1 MVGETEKSIGIMP
14 TVHTPQQAYYPLLGS
29 KWPQRVWWRF
39 LKILRRGENT
49 YTGKPYTNE
58 YRLPS
63 IARVDTRDRL
73 HNRWA
78 VRIDE
83 DHSMMFTFGI
93 MTGGNWW
100 NRLRANLY
108 FHIVYRYWL
117 IKGVNELEDLPVQR
131 FDRLDTA
138 APQKLGTNDRAIIF
152 WRRKM
157 PLKSRDAQRVWG
169 NAEREAVEAAA
180 AQESAE
186 NFQPEPQQT
195 MAAGDDG

>member
-1 MVGETEKSIGIMP
+1 M
-14 TVHTPQQAYYPLLGS
+14 
-29 KWPQRVWWRF
+29 
-39 LKILRRGENT
+39 KILRRGENT

-63 IARVDTRDRL
+63 IARVDTRARL

-78 VRIDE
+78 TPIDE

-93 MTGGNWW
+93 MRGGNWW